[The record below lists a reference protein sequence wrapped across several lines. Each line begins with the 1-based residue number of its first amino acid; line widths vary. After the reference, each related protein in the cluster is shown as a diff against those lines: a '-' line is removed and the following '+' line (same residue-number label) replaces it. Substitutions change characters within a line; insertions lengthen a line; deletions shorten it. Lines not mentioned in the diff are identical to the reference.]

1 MFKFIVGDVRKFVLI
16 WWFLE
21 VYLNYINVK
30 KFYYMIVFVKGEV
43 IEKIVGLNC
52 FLGYVLSYL

>member
-1 MFKFIVGDVRKFVLI
+1 M
-16 WWFLE
+16 
-21 VYLNYINVK
+21 YINVK